1 MGYFLADG
9 IYPPY
14 ASLVQTFKRPTNQK
28 EKLFAQVQEGA
39 RKDVERAF
47 GVLQLRF
54 AFVHTPAKLWSKD
67 KLSSIMHS
75 CIIMHNM
82 IVEDERRDCDWRE
95 EYDFPPDPVPMFRNS
110 LEQHYA
116 IEARTMHMHDKRK
129 HLQLRADLVEHVWEK
144 FANNSV

>member
-1 MGYFLADG
+1 MYVFMMLYVVTTPGSYKNQMHLVVLACPR
-9 IYPPY
+9 IKK
-14 ASLVQTFKRPTNQK
+14 SF
-28 EKLFAQVQEGA
+28 
-39 RKDVERAF
+39 
-47 GVLQLRF
+47 LQLRF

-75 CIIMHNM
+75 CIVMHNM

-116 IEARTMHMHDKRK
+116 IEARTMHMHDKRE
-129 HLQLRADLVEHVWEK
+129 HL
-144 FANNSV
+144 